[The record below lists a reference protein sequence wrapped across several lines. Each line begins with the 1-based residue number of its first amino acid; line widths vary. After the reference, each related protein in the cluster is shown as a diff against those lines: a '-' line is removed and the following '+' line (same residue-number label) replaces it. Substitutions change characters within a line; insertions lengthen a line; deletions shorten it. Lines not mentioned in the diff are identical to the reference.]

1 MTRSARPIGQR
12 VLALVSVALLTAAP
26 TARAQSLFD
35 AELRL
40 APQFMQYQLRAPA
53 DETITEL
60 ALPLY
65 VTVPVGS
72 RLSFDVGTAYAHARV
87 TSGGVLSEISG
98 LTDTQIRGN
107 YTLGSDFVV
116 LTAGVSLPTG
126 RSSVGLD
133 QLTAAGRI
141 GNDFLGFPISNMG
154 TGLAATGG
162 VAIAQPLGDWSVG
175 AGVSVRRS
183 KAYEP
188 FDVPGQIFRYQ
199 PGNEIRARIGI
210 DRPLA
215 AGRVALGLTYAAFGR
230 EDAGGSAYNTGDRVI
245 AQGTLTGLL
254 GAHDYT
260 VSAYNLFRAPGE
272 YASGDRAGRENVA
285 NLFLSLGVRALGTVV
300 EPNLELRHWL
310 QYVYDTP
317 DPGNTEVAR
326 TQSSHLATVG
336 VRVRVGVGGLAFY
349 PSAGYTLAGT
359 LATED
364 EDGSPVRAGLSG
376 FRFALV
382 VRAAR

>member
-72 RLSFDVGTAYAHARV
+72 RLSFDVGTAYAQARV

-141 GNDFLGFPISNMG
+141 GNDFLGFP
-154 TGLAATGG
+154 
-162 VAIAQPLGDWSVG
+162 V
-175 AGVSVRRS
+175 
-183 KAYEP
+183 
-188 FDVPGQIFRYQ
+188 
-199 PGNEIRARIGI
+199 
-210 DRPLA
+210 
-215 AGRVALGLTYAAFGR
+215 FGFSM
-230 EDAGGSAYNTGDRVI
+230 EV
-245 AQGTLTGLL
+245 LL
-254 GAHDYT
+254 GSFFFD
-260 VSAYNLFRAPGE
+260 F
-272 YASGDRAGRENVA
+272 AGSVA
-285 NLFLSLGVRALGTVV
+285 
-300 EPNLELRHWL
+300 
-310 QYVYDTP
+310 
-317 DPGNTEVAR
+317 
-326 TQSSHLATVG
+326 
-336 VRVRVGVGGLAFY
+336 
-349 PSAGYTLAGT
+349 
-359 LATED
+359 
-364 EDGSPVRAGLSG
+364 
-376 FRFALV
+376 
-382 VRAAR
+382 